1 MDYIREF
8 LRSRW
13 DSEKQLLNLE
23 NMGADPI
30 LKNHAIRPPGD
41 SRANEFV
48 GPAMMKLAGEM
59 FPNVCGDQQWNMDDF
74 SHDMIDR
81 VDYFCT

>member
-13 DSEKQLLNLE
+13 DGEKQLLNLE

-48 GPAMMKLAGEM
+48 GPATMKLAGEM
-59 FPNVCGDQQWNMDDF
+59 FPNVRRCWYEWDGSMVLT
-74 SHDMIDR
+74 SSL
-81 VDYFCT
+81 